1 MVKYFSS
8 LCDYDTRYLH
18 QLLVLNFYY
27 FTKLAIAPEEPSV
40 PEF

>member
-27 FTKLAIAPEEPSV
+27 FTKLAIYKFISLLNV
-40 PEF
+40 